1 MKQTNP
7 VFHRQPAVQRKLC
20 GSPAEECRSFPS
32 DTRTPPLLVR
42 ERLFYA
48 SVRLR
53 FQQIIKPEVKFEM
66 PSEKVMQAKQA
77 KVEAL
82 TEQLKNAA
90 ACVLVDYKGITV
102 ADDTK
107 LRKELREAGV
117 SYSVQ
122 KNTLIRLAMHNI
134 GYEQFDSVLEGTTAI
149 AISENDQTAAARILG
164 DFAEKSNGAFSL
176 KAGFVDGE
184 FYDADSVKK
193 LSKIPSKEVLLAQL
207 LGSLQGPMQKLAAT
221 LQALVDKKNEEAA

>member
-1 MKQTNP
+1 
-7 VFHRQPAVQRKLC
+7 
-20 GSPAEECRSFPS
+20 
-32 DTRTPPLLVR
+32 
-42 ERLFYA
+42 
-48 SVRLR
+48 
-53 FQQIIKPEVKFEM
+53 M
-66 PSEKVMQAKQA
+66 PSEKVLQAKQA
-77 KVEAL
+77 KVAAL

-107 LRKELREAGV
+107 LRRELREAGV

-134 GYEQFDSVLEGTTAI
+134 GFDQFDSVLEGTTAI
-149 AISENDQTAAARILG
+149 AVSEGDQTVAARILG
-164 DFAEKSNGAFSL
+164 EFAEKSEGKFSL

-184 FYDADSVKK
+184 YFDAAQIQK

-207 LGSLQGPMQKLAAT
+207 LGSLQGPIQKLAAT
-221 LQALVDKKNEEAA
+221 LKALADKKAEEEAA